1 MRFSTSAA
9 MLITGVLATHAALAQ
24 QANDPFL
31 ALMKRAQKHAS
42 THGDKF
48 TPALSPD
55 DSLLFGPNPSI
66 SVKPSTP
73 PASK

>member
-1 MRFSTSAA
+1 
-9 MLITGVLATHAALAQ
+9 MLIAGALATQAALAQ

-31 ALMKRAQKHAS
+31 ALMKRAQKHAA

-55 DSLLFGPNPSI
+55 DTLLLGSN
-66 SVKPSTP
+66 
-73 PASK
+73 PAST